1 MAPLLAGQGIYT
13 RAVTPRL
20 PEPQGDRSGRAG
32 NGPPLRL
39 LIAGDSAAAG
49 VGVADQRD
57 ALAGQLAASLS
68 PHFDVRWRL
77 VAQTGYTTRDLL
89 TRLEQEGPQPFDVA
103 VLSLGVNDVTGAVR
117 TATWL
122 ARQQRL
128 AALLVR
134 RFRVRHVLLSSV
146 PPMHEMRALPQPLRR
161 VLGAR
166 ARHFNAALAAAVRD
180 WPNCEVLSVALP
192 LHPDALAS
200 DGFHPGELAYRHWA
214 NQLAARIRARIAI
227 SGTDSGKSTRRSGTS
242 TTSGRRN
249 SARAR

>member
-1 MAPLLAGQGIYT
+1 MAPLLMGQGIYT

-20 PEPQGDRSGRAG
+20 PEPEGDRSGRTG
-32 NGPPLRL
+32 NGPSLRL
-39 LIAGDSAAAG
+39 PIAGDSAAAG
-49 VGVADQRD
+49 VGVADQQD
-57 ALAGQLAASLS
+57 ALAGQLAAALS
-68 PHFDVRWRL
+68 PHFDLRWQL

-89 TRLEQEGPQPFDVA
+89 TRLEQVPAQAFDVA

-166 ARHFNAALAAAVRD
+166 ARRFNAALVAAVCD
-180 WPNCEVLSVALP
+180 WPHCEVLSVALP

-200 DGFHPGELAYRHWA
+200 DGFHPGGLAYRHWA
-214 NQLAARIRARIAI
+214 DQLAARIREGEASRSSAI
-227 SGTDSGKSTRRSGTS
+227 RQAGLNR
-242 TTSGRRN
+242 
-249 SARAR
+249 